1 METLNPAIFSSPAR
15 GSGQK
20 SSRML
25 ITFFRPESAGC
36 LHLFRHK
43 ALANIAICSSFSEV
57 AIFCASDY
65 SEQSREH
72 SMFSWSNLNLN
83 TVKPVLSGHRIKRT
97 VAKGPKFISLI
108 YFK

>member
-65 SEQSREH
+65 IA
-72 SMFSWSNLNLN
+72 SNQENI
-83 TVKPVLSGHRIKRT
+83 VC
-97 VAKGPKFISLI
+97 SLGVI
-108 YFK
+108 